1 MLVIGISGGSGS
13 GKSTFV
19 KNLLSNLP
27 AKDISIL
34 HQDSYYK
41 DNGHIPLEERRKLNF
56 DHPDA
61 LDFDLLI
68 QHINQLKKGQ
78 SIEQPTYS
86 FISCTR
92 LPETITVSPGKVLIV
107 EGLLL
112 FIPSSLRDLYN
123 LKVFID
129 AEADNRLARI
139 IVRDKDERGR
149 DHQEVIDRYFK
160 TVKPMH
166 DQFVEPSKQYADL
179 IVTHGGNNT
188 VAGRLI
194 RSYIENRIQA
204 G

>member
-19 KNLLSNLP
+19 KNLLINLS

-41 DNGHIPLEERRKLNF
+41 DNGDIPLEERRKLNF

-61 LDFDLLI
+61 LDFELLTE
-68 QHINQLKKGQ
+68 HVNRLKAGQ

-92 LPETITVSPGKVLIV
+92 LPETHTVTPCKVLIV

-112 FIPSSLRDLYN
+112 FIDSKLRDLYN

-139 IVRDKDERGR
+139 IVRDKEERGR

-188 VAGRLI
+188 VAGKLI
-194 RSYIENRIQA
+194 RSYIENRIQQE
-204 G
+204 